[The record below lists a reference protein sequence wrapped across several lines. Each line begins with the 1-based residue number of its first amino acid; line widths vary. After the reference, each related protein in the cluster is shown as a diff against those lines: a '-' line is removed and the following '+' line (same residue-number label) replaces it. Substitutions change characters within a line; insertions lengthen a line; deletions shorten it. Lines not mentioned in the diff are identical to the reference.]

1 MGVSLRT
8 LIEGSEYSLNQFQG
22 SVIAVDAMN
31 MIYQFVTT
39 IRQHDGTP
47 LKDSN
52 GNVTSHLTGLF
63 SRVTRLL
70 RYGIRL
76 VFVFDGVMPDLKG
89 KERERRDA
97 LKQQALT
104 SLKEAESANDVE
116 AMKKYASRTS
126 KVTSEMI
133 DESKELL
140 QALGIPC
147 MTAPSE
153 GEAQAGFMVERGDC
167 DYVASQDF
175 DCLMY
180 GAPKVVR
187 NLSIGQRRKK
197 INALTYKS
205 VKPEVVVLDDVLEKL
220 GITLD
225 QLRILSILVG
235 TDFNYGGV
243 KGIGPKKGLA
253 LVKEHGDDFKKIFEE
268 VEWEKYW
275 DISWESI
282 FDLIRDMPTTS
293 EYELSW
299 SDVDRDKIEE
309 LLVNKHDFSQERV
322 TSTLDDL
329 EKTQNQARQ
338 TNLNKFFG

>member
-8 LIEGSEYSLNQFQG
+8 LIEGSEYSLEQLQG

-52 GNVTSHLTGLF
+52 GKVTSHLTGLF

-70 RYGIRL
+70 RYGVSL
-76 VFVFDGVMPDLKG
+76 VFVFDGTMPDLKS

-97 LKQQALT
+97 LKQRALT
-104 SLKEAESANDVE
+104 SLKEAESVKDVE

-126 KVTSEMI
+126 KVTAEMVE
-133 DESKELL
+133 ESKELL

-147 MTAPSE
+147 ITAPSE
-153 GEAQAGFMVERGDC
+153 GEAQAAHMVGRGDC

-180 GAPKVVR
+180 GAPRVVR

-197 INALTYKS
+197 INTLTYKS
-205 VKPEVVVLDDVLEKL
+205 IKPEVIELEEVLRSL

-225 QLRILSILVG
+225 QLRVLSILVG

-253 LVKEHGDDFKKIFEE
+253 LVKEHGDDFQKIFDA
-268 VEWEKYW
+268 VEW
-275 DISWESI
+275 DTHWEIPWKEVFSA
-282 FDLIRDMPTTS
+282 IRDMPTTS

-299 SDVDRDKIEE
+299 NDIDRKKLVE
-309 LLVNKHDFSQERV
+309 LLVTEHDFSEERI
-322 TSTLDDL
+322 TSTIDDV
-329 EKTQNQARQ
+329 EKVKHQARQ
-338 TNLNKFFG
+338 TNLDTFFT